1 MKSYGQLQVENLCA
15 RIAQLSLEVSS
26 KDALLQMKEDEIRQK
41 DERIKE
47 LEGEG

>member
-1 MKSYGQLQVENLCA
+1 MKSYGQIQVDYLCA
-15 RIAQLSLEVSS
+15 RIAQLSLELAG
-26 KDALLQMKEDEIRQK
+26 KEALLEIRNEEIRQK